1 MNRCRYISKF
11 IPSRWN
17 KKDIFWRSRVV
28 DVLGFIGLIF
38 GFIAFLRVNKLIKT
52 LKEKDIL
59 EQDYKET

>member
-1 MNRCRYISKF
+1 
-11 IPSRWN
+11 
-17 KKDIFWRSRVV
+17 V

-38 GFIAFLRVNKLIKT
+38 GLIAFLRVNKLIKT

>member
-11 IPSRWN
+11 IPSLWN
-17 KKDIFWRSRVV
+17 NAGIVWRNRVV

-38 GFIAFLRVNKLIKT
+38 GLIAFLRVNKLIKT